1 MSIVLQNVSIEIGDA
16 QICQSL
22 DLEFSSGQVW
32 CVLGCNGV
40 GKTTLLKTLAGLR
53 PPNFGNI
60 RLNGRPVQRVARRER
75 AQQLSI
81 LFQDSETLFPA
92 TVLET
97 VLTGRHPWISPLRG
111 EGAHD
116 RDKAMAAL
124 ERVGMAQLAGRSM
137 ASLSGGERRRVD
149 LAAVFVQESECVLL
163 DEPGNHL
170 DMHHQV
176 AVLGGMVQQW
186 KSQGGLVILVMHD
199 VNLALRFSDH
209 LLLLFGDGEVEHG
222 SAQIIATETTLTR
235 LYRHRMIPL
244 ESPQGRCYLPG

>member
-1 MSIVLQNVSIEIGDA
+1 MSIVLQNLSIEISGTR
-16 QICQSL
+16 ICQGL
-22 DLEFSSGQVW
+22 DLEFSTGQVW

-53 PPNFGNI
+53 PPNSGNV
-60 RLNGRPVQRVARRER
+60 RLNGRPVQRVVRRER
-75 AQQLSI
+75 AQQLSM
-81 LFQDSETLFPA
+81 LFQDSETLFPT

-124 ERVGMAQLAGRSM
+124 ERVGMAHLTDRSM

-222 SAQIIATETTLTR
+222 PAQGIATAATLTR
-235 LYRHRMIPL
+235 LYHHQMVSL
-244 ESPQGRCYLPG
+244 DSPQGRWYLPA

>member
-1 MSIVLQNVSIEIGDA
+1 MSIVLQNLSIEISGTR
-16 QICQSL
+16 ICQGL
-22 DLEFSSGQVW
+22 DLEFSTGQVW

-53 PPNFGNI
+53 PPNSGNV
-60 RLNGRPVQRVARRER
+60 RLNGRPVQRVARRQR
-75 AQQLSI
+75 AQQLSM
-81 LFQDSETLFPA
+81 LFQDSETLFPT

-124 ERVGMAQLAGRSM
+124 ERVGMVHLAERSM
-137 ASLSGGERRRVD
+137 SSLSGGERRRVD

-222 SAQIIATETTLTR
+222 PALAIATEATLTR
-235 LYRHRMIPL
+235 LYRHQMVSL
-244 ESPQGRCYLPG
+244 DSPQGRWYLPA

>member
-1 MSIVLQNVSIEIGDA
+1 MSIALQNLSIEISGA
-16 QICQSL
+16 RICQGL
-22 DLEFSSGQVW
+22 DLEFSTGQVW

-53 PPNFGNI
+53 PPNSGNV
-60 RLNGRPVQRVARRER
+60 RLNGRPVQRVARRQR

-81 LFQDSETLFPA
+81 LFQDSETLFPT

-97 VLTGRHPWISPLRG
+97 VLTGRHPWINPLRG
-111 EGAHD
+111 ESAHD

-124 ERVGMAQLAGRSM
+124 ERVGMAHLAERSM
-137 ASLSGGERRRVD
+137 SSLSGGERRRVD

-222 SAQIIATETTLTR
+222 PAQAIATETTFTR
-235 LYRHRMIPL
+235 
-244 ESPQGRCYLPG
+244 

>member
-1 MSIVLQNVSIEIGDA
+1 MSIALQNLSIEISGTR
-16 QICQSL
+16 ICQGL
-22 DLEFSSGQVW
+22 DLEFSTGQVW

-53 PPNFGNI
+53 PPNSGNV
-60 RLNGRPVQRVARRER
+60 RLNGRPVQRVARRQR

-81 LFQDSETLFPA
+81 LFQDSETLFPT

-111 EGAHD
+111 ESAHD

-124 ERVGMAQLAGRSM
+124 ERVGMAHLAERSM
-137 ASLSGGERRRVD
+137 SSLSGGERRRVD

-209 LLLLFGDGEVEHG
+209 LLLLFGDGEVEYG
-222 SAQIIATETTLTR
+222 PAQAIATETTLTR
-235 LYRHRMIPL
+235 LYRHRMMSL
-244 ESPQGRCYLPG
+244 DAPQGRWYLPA

>member
-1 MSIVLQNVSIEIGDA
+1 MSIVLQNLSIEISGTR
-16 QICQSL
+16 ICQGL
-22 DLEFSSGQVW
+22 DLEFSTGQVW

-53 PPNFGNI
+53 PSNSGNV
-60 RLNGRPVQRVARRER
+60 RLNGRPVQRIARRER
-75 AQQLSI
+75 AQQLSM
-81 LFQDSETLFPA
+81 LFQDSETLFPT

-97 VLTGRHPWISPLRG
+97 VLTGRHPWINPLRG
-111 EGAHD
+111 EGVHD

-124 ERVGMAQLAGRSM
+124 ERVGMAHLAGRSM
-137 ASLSGGERRRVD
+137 SSLSGGERRRVD
-149 LAAVFVQESECVLL
+149 LAAVFVQESKCVLL

-222 SAQIIATETTLTR
+222 PALGIATETTLTR
-235 LYRHRMIPL
+235 LYHHQMVSL
-244 ESPQGRCYLPG
+244 DSPQGRWYLPA

>member
-1 MSIVLQNVSIEIGDA
+1 MSIELQNLSIEIGDTR
-16 QICQSL
+16 ICQGL
-22 DLEFSSGQVW
+22 DLEFSTGQVW

-53 PPNFGNI
+53 PPNSGNV
-60 RLNGRPVQRVARRER
+60 RLNGRPVQRIARRER

-111 EGAHD
+111 EGTHD
-116 RDKAMAAL
+116 RDKAVVAL
-124 ERVGMAQLAGRSM
+124 ERVGMAHLAERSM

-149 LAAVFVQESECVLL
+149 LAAVFVQESGCVLL

-176 AVLGGMVQQW
+176 AVLGGMVHQW
-186 KSQGGLVILVMHD
+186 KNQGGLVILVMHD

-209 LLLLFGDGEVEHG
+209 LLLLFGNGEVEYG
-222 SAQIIATETTLTR
+222 SAQAIANEATLTR
-235 LYRHRMIPL
+235 LYRHRMMSFD
-244 ESPQGRCYLPG
+244 SPQGRWYLPG

>member
-1 MSIVLQNVSIEIGDA
+1 MSIVLQNLSIEISGT
-16 QICQSL
+16 QICQGL
-22 DLEFSSGQVW
+22 DLEFSTGQVW

-53 PPNFGNI
+53 PPNSGNV

-75 AQQLSI
+75 AQQLSM
-81 LFQDSETLFPA
+81 LFQDSETLFPT

-124 ERVGMAQLAGRSM
+124 ERVGMAHLTDRSM

-222 SAQIIATETTLTR
+222 PAQGIATAATLTR
-235 LYRHRMIPL
+235 LYHHQMVSL
-244 ESPQGRCYLPG
+244 DSPQGRWYLPA

>member
-1 MSIVLQNVSIEIGDA
+1 MSIVLQNLSIEISGT
-16 QICQSL
+16 QICQGL
-22 DLEFSSGQVW
+22 DLEFSTGQVW

-53 PPNFGNI
+53 PPNSGNV
-60 RLNGRPVQRVARRER
+60 RLNGRPVQRVARRQR
-75 AQQLSI
+75 AQQLSM
-81 LFQDSETLFPA
+81 LFQDSETLFPT

-124 ERVGMAQLAGRSM
+124 ERVGMAHLAGRSM
-137 ASLSGGERRRVD
+137 SSLSGGERRRVD

-222 SAQIIATETTLTR
+222 PAQGIATAATLTR
-235 LYRHRMIPL
+235 LYHHQMVSL
-244 ESPQGRCYLPG
+244 DSPQGRWYLPA

>member
-1 MSIVLQNVSIEIGDA
+1 MSIALQNLSIEISGA
-16 QICQSL
+16 RICQGL
-22 DLEFSSGQVW
+22 DLEFSTGQVW

-53 PPNFGNI
+53 PPNSGNV
-60 RLNGRPVQRVARRER
+60 RLNGRPVQRVARRQR

-81 LFQDSETLFPA
+81 LFQDSETLFPT

-97 VLTGRHPWISPLRG
+97 VLTGRHPWINPLRG
-111 EGAHD
+111 ESAHD

-124 ERVGMAQLAGRSM
+124 ERVGMAHLAERSM
-137 ASLSGGERRRVD
+137 SSLSGGERRRVD

-209 LLLLFGDGEVEHG
+209 LLLLFGDGEVEYG
-222 SAQIIATETTLTR
+222 PAQAIATETTLTR
-235 LYRHRMIPL
+235 LYRHRMMSL
-244 ESPQGRCYLPG
+244 DAPQGRWYLPA

>member
-1 MSIVLQNVSIEIGDA
+1 MSIALQNLSIEISGT
-16 QICQSL
+16 QICQGL
-22 DLEFSSGQVW
+22 DLEFSTGQVW

-53 PPNFGNI
+53 PPNSGNV
-60 RLNGRPVQRVARRER
+60 RLNGRPVQRIARRQR

-81 LFQDSETLFPA
+81 LFQDSETLFPT

-97 VLTGRHPWISPLRG
+97 VLPLRG

-124 ERVGMAQLAGRSM
+124 ERVGMAHLAERSM
-137 ASLSGGERRRVD
+137 SSLSGGERRRVD

-209 LLLLFGDGEVEHG
+209 
-222 SAQIIATETTLTR
+222 R
-235 LYRHRMIPL
+235 W
-244 ESPQGRCYLPG
+244 

>member
-1 MSIVLQNVSIEIGDA
+1 MSIALQNLSIEISGA
-16 QICQSL
+16 RICQGL
-22 DLEFSSGQVW
+22 DLEFSTGQVW

-53 PPNFGNI
+53 PPNSGNV
-60 RLNGRPVQRVARRER
+60 RLNGRPVQRVARRQR

-81 LFQDSETLFPA
+81 LFQDSETLFPT

-111 EGAHD
+111 ESAHD

-124 ERVGMAQLAGRSM
+124 ERVGMAHLAERSM
-137 ASLSGGERRRVD
+137 SSLSGGERRRVD

-209 LLLLFGDGEVEHG
+209 LLLLFGDGEVEYG
-222 SAQIIATETTLTR
+222 PAQAIATETTLTR
-235 LYRHRMIPL
+235 LYRHRMMSL
-244 ESPQGRCYLPG
+244 DAPQGRWYLPA

>member
-1 MSIVLQNVSIEIGDA
+1 MSIVLQNLSIEISGTR
-16 QICQSL
+16 ICQGL
-22 DLEFSSGQVW
+22 DLEFSTGQVW

-53 PPNFGNI
+53 PPNSGNV
-60 RLNGRPVQRVARRER
+60 RLNGRPVQRVARRQR
-75 AQQLSI
+75 AQQLSM
-81 LFQDSETLFPA
+81 LFQDSETLFPT

-111 EGAHD
+111 EGARD

-124 ERVGMAQLAGRSM
+124 ERVGMAHLAGRSM
-137 ASLSGGERRRVD
+137 SSLSGGERRRVD

-222 SAQIIATETTLTR
+222 PAQGIATAATLTR
-235 LYRHRMIPL
+235 LYHHQMVSL
-244 ESPQGRCYLPG
+244 DSPQGRWYLPA

>member
-1 MSIVLQNVSIEIGDA
+1 MSIVLQNLSIEISGT
-16 QICQSL
+16 QICQGL
-22 DLEFSSGQVW
+22 DLEFSTGQVW

-53 PPNFGNI
+53 PPNSGNV
-60 RLNGRPVQRVARRER
+60 RLNGRPVQRVARRQR
-75 AQQLSI
+75 AQQLSM
-81 LFQDSETLFPA
+81 LFQDSETLFPT

-124 ERVGMAQLAGRSM
+124 ERVGMVHLASRSM
-137 ASLSGGERRRVD
+137 SSLSGGERRRVD

-222 SAQIIATETTLTR
+222 PAQGIATAATLTR
-235 LYRHRMIPL
+235 LYHHQMVSL
-244 ESPQGRCYLPG
+244 DSPQGRWYLPA

>member
-1 MSIVLQNVSIEIGDA
+1 MSIALQNLSIEISGT
-16 QICQSL
+16 QICQGL
-22 DLEFSSGQVW
+22 DLEFSTGQVW

-53 PPNFGNI
+53 PPNSGNV
-60 RLNGRPVQRVARRER
+60 RLNGRPVQRIARRQR

-81 LFQDSETLFPA
+81 LFQDSETLFPT

-124 ERVGMAQLAGRSM
+124 ERVGMAHLAERSM
-137 ASLSGGERRRVD
+137 SSLSGGERRRVD

-222 SAQIIATETTLTR
+222 PAQAIATETTLTR
-235 LYRHRMIPL
+235 LYRHRMMSL
-244 ESPQGRCYLPG
+244 DTPQGRWYLPA

>member
-1 MSIVLQNVSIEIGDA
+1 MSIVLKNLSIVISGT
-16 QICQSL
+16 QICQGL
-22 DLEFSSGQVW
+22 DLEFSTGQVW

-53 PPNFGNI
+53 PPNSGNV
-60 RLNGRPVQRVARRER
+60 RLNGRPVQRVARRQR
-75 AQQLSI
+75 AQQLSM
-81 LFQDSETLFPA
+81 LFQDSETLFPT

-124 ERVGMAQLAGRSM
+124 ERVGMAHLAGRSM
-137 ASLSGGERRRVD
+137 SSLSGGERRRVD

-222 SAQIIATETTLTR
+222 PAQGIATAATLTR
-235 LYRHRMIPL
+235 LYHHQMVSL
-244 ESPQGRCYLPG
+244 DSPQGRWYLPA

>member
-1 MSIVLQNVSIEIGDA
+1 MSIVLQNLSIEISGTR
-16 QICQSL
+16 ICQGL
-22 DLEFSSGQVW
+22 DLEFSTGQVW

-53 PPNFGNI
+53 PPNSGNV

-75 AQQLSI
+75 AQQLSM
-81 LFQDSETLFPA
+81 LFQDSETLFPT

-124 ERVGMAQLAGRSM
+124 ERVGMAHLTDRSM

-222 SAQIIATETTLTR
+222 PAQGIATEATFTR
-235 LYRHRMIPL
+235 LYRHRMVSFD
-244 ESPQGRCYLPG
+244 SPQGRWYLPD

>member
-1 MSIVLQNVSIEIGDA
+1 MSIVLQNLSIEISGTR
-16 QICQSL
+16 ICQGL
-22 DLEFSSGQVW
+22 DLEFSTGQVW

-53 PPNFGNI
+53 PPNSGNV
-60 RLNGRPVQRVARRER
+60 RLNGRPVQRVARRQR
-75 AQQLSI
+75 AQQLSM
-81 LFQDSETLFPA
+81 LFQDSETLFPT

-124 ERVGMAQLAGRSM
+124 ERVGMAHLAGRSM
-137 ASLSGGERRRVD
+137 SSLSGGERRRVD

-222 SAQIIATETTLTR
+222 PAQGIATAATLTR
-235 LYRHRMIPL
+235 LYHHQMVSL
-244 ESPQGRCYLPG
+244 DSPQGRWYLPA

>member
-1 MSIVLQNVSIEIGDA
+1 MSIVLKNLSIVISGT
-16 QICQSL
+16 QICQGL
-22 DLEFSSGQVW
+22 DLEFSTGQVW

-53 PPNFGNI
+53 PPNSGNV
-60 RLNGRPVQRVARRER
+60 RLNGRPVQRVARRQR
-75 AQQLSI
+75 AQQLSM
-81 LFQDSETLFPA
+81 LFQDSETLFPT

-111 EGAHD
+111 EGARD

-124 ERVGMAQLAGRSM
+124 ERVGMAHLAGRSM
-137 ASLSGGERRRVD
+137 SSLSGGERRRVD

-222 SAQIIATETTLTR
+222 PAQGIATAATLTR
-235 LYRHRMIPL
+235 LYHHQMVSL
-244 ESPQGRCYLPG
+244 DSPQGRWYLPA

>member
-1 MSIVLQNVSIEIGDA
+1 MSIVLQNLSIEISSTR
-16 QICQSL
+16 ICQGL
-22 DLEFSSGQVW
+22 DLEFSTGQVW

-53 PPNFGNI
+53 PPNSGNV
-60 RLNGRPVQRVARRER
+60 RLNGRPVQRVARRQR
-75 AQQLSI
+75 AQQLSM
-81 LFQDSETLFPA
+81 LFQDSETLFPT

-124 ERVGMAQLAGRSM
+124 ERVGMAHLTDRSM

-222 SAQIIATETTLTR
+222 PAQGIATAATLTR
-235 LYRHRMIPL
+235 LYHHQMVSL
-244 ESPQGRCYLPG
+244 DSPQGRWYLPA

>member
-1 MSIVLQNVSIEIGDA
+1 MSIVLQNLSIEIGGA

-22 DLEFSSGQVW
+22 DLEFSTGQVW

-53 PPNFGNI
+53 PPNFGDI
-60 RLNGRPVQRVARRER
+60 QLNGRPVQRVARRER

-81 LFQDSETLFPA
+81 LFQDSETLFPT

-111 EGAHD
+111 ESTHD
-116 RDKAMAAL
+116 RDKAVAAL
-124 ERVGMAQLAGRSM
+124 DRVGMTHLAGRSM

-149 LAAVFVQESECVLL
+149 LAAVFVQESKCVLL

-222 SAQIIATETTLTR
+222 PAQAIATEATLTR
-235 LYRHRMIPL
+235 LYRHQMMSL
-244 ESPQGRCYLPG
+244 DSPEGRWYLPR

>member
-1 MSIVLQNVSIEIGDA
+1 MSIVLQNLSIEISGTR
-16 QICQSL
+16 ICQDL
-22 DLEFSSGQVW
+22 DLEFSTGQVW

-53 PPNFGNI
+53 PPNSGNV
-60 RLNGRPVQRVARRER
+60 RLNGRPVQRVARRQR
-75 AQQLSI
+75 AQQLSM
-81 LFQDSETLFPA
+81 LFQDSETLFPT

-124 ERVGMAQLAGRSM
+124 ERVGMAHLTDRSM

-222 SAQIIATETTLTR
+222 PAQGIATAATLTR
-235 LYRHRMIPL
+235 LYHHQMVSL
-244 ESPQGRCYLPG
+244 DSPQGRWYLPA

>member
-1 MSIVLQNVSIEIGDA
+1 MSIVLQNLSIEISGTR
-16 QICQSL
+16 ICQGL
-22 DLEFSSGQVW
+22 DLEFSTGQVW

-53 PPNFGNI
+53 PPNSGNV
-60 RLNGRPVQRVARRER
+60 RLNGRPVQRVARRQR
-75 AQQLSI
+75 AQQLSM
-81 LFQDSETLFPA
+81 LFQDSETLFPT

-124 ERVGMAQLAGRSM
+124 ERVGMVHLASRSM
-137 ASLSGGERRRVD
+137 SSLSGGERRRVD

-222 SAQIIATETTLTR
+222 PAQGIATAATLTR
-235 LYRHRMIPL
+235 LYHHQMVSL
-244 ESPQGRCYLPG
+244 DSPQGRWYLPA

>member
-1 MSIVLQNVSIEIGDA
+1 MSIVLQNLSIEISGTR
-16 QICQSL
+16 ICQGL
-22 DLEFSSGQVW
+22 DLEFSTGQVW

-53 PPNFGNI
+53 PPNSGNV
-60 RLNGRPVQRVARRER
+60 RLNGRPVQRVARRQR
-75 AQQLSI
+75 AQQLSM
-81 LFQDSETLFPA
+81 LFQDSETLFPT

-124 ERVGMAQLAGRSM
+124 ERVGMVHLAERSM
-137 ASLSGGERRRVD
+137 SSLSGGERRRVD

-222 SAQIIATETTLTR
+222 PAQGIATAATLTR
-235 LYRHRMIPL
+235 LYHHQMVSL
-244 ESPQGRCYLPG
+244 DSPQGRWYLPA